1 MDSAESGIETS
12 PGPAMTAG
20 APAGRFSRVRA
31 AVLHEIRTHRIT
43 YVAIAAFCVIGPVL
57 VKMIFPEAST
67 GLVVFGGV
75 ILGIHFAF
83 CALADKIFE

>member
-1 MDSAESGIETS
+1 MDSIEGGVEAS
-12 PGPAMTAG
+12 PASERPRGW
-20 APAGRFSRVRA
+20 RA
-31 AVLHEIRTHRIT
+31 AVAHEIRTHRIT

>member
-1 MDSAESGIETS
+1 MDSIEGGVEAS
-12 PGPAMTAG
+12 PVPARPVG
-20 APAGRFSRVRA
+20 WRA
-31 AVLHEIRTHRIT
+31 AVAHEIRTHRIT
-43 YVAIAAFCVIGPVL
+43 YVAIAAFCGIGPVL
-57 VKMIFPEAST
+57 VKMVFPEAST

>member
-1 MDSAESGIETS
+1 MESVEAS
-12 PGPAMTAG
+12 VEAHPAPLG
-20 APAGRFSRVRA
+20 RPARWRA
-31 AVLHEIRTHRIT
+31 ALAHEIRSHALT

-57 VKMIFPEAST
+57 VRVIFPEAST